1 MNLYSKIII
10 KIPGY
15 VVSYGYY
22 YFINTQMH
30 DTKKFPQF
38 TPYNPQ
44 GDVLLT
50 AILG

>member
-1 MNLYSKIII
+1 MVIITLLI
-10 KIPGY
+10 LRCL
-15 VVSYGYY
+15 
-22 YFINTQMH
+22 

-50 AILG
+50 AILGYNSGAVEQPADIV